1 MSKFYG
7 PIGFANTVKTAPG
20 VVSRQDIE
28 KYYAGEIFELSK
40 QYQNG
45 DKVNDDISLNMSLS
59 IIADPFAANNIG
71 MVRYITYLGN
81 KWKVTSIKI
90 AYPRIQLTIGGLYN
104 G

>member
-7 PIGFANTVKTAPG
+7 AIGFANTVKTAPG
-20 VVSRQDIE
+20 VTSRQDIE
-28 KYYAGEIFELSK
+28 KYYAGDILELSK
-40 QYQNG
+40 QYQSG

-59 IIADPFAANNIG
+59 IIADPFAINNIG
-71 MVRYITYLGN
+71 MIRYIVYLGN

-90 AYPRIQLTIGGLYN
+90 SYPRIQLTIGGLYN